1 MKILKGSTYFA
12 GLLAVAALARP
23 TVALARL
30 LLWPFKLTGGALA
43 PILGFVSGLGSLV
56 GLIRRDWK
64 MACAG
69 AMGVTL
75 AAQFLKDMPDSGEG
89 FAEAFGPDW
98 IQRIPASLQP
108 RLSPLRWALLPQ
120 PLGSATWQRD
130 LVYGKKSGTGAPLLA
145 DLWTPPPGVAPTG
158 LSVIYIHGGGWRV
171 GDKDLG
177 TRPFFRRLAAQGHA
191 VLDIAYSLW
200 PEGDMP
206 AMIAEVKEA
215 ILWLKDNGSRYG
227 LDPERIVLMGG
238 SAGAHLS
245 LLAAYTP
252 EHPSLPPLSG
262 EGDVSVRGV
271 VAFYPPTDLL
281 SFQAPAA
288 EQSSGSESTVSSGS
302 LDPVS
307 EAILDLI
314 FNLHGDDLD
323 GGISFRDFFPAMI
336 GGTPDE
342 VPETY
347 RLLSPLHH
355 VGPHCPPTL
364 LLHGTDD
371 IFDLT
376 PGVRRLHRELLD
388 AGATSILVEF
398 PHTEHAFDLVLP
410 RVSPVAQAAAYD
422 VERFLA
428 LLD

>member
-1 MKILKGSTYFA
+1 MKILKGWTYFA
-12 GLLAVAALARP
+12 SLLAATALARP
-23 TVALARL
+23 AVMLVRL

-43 PILGFVSGLGSLV
+43 PILGFISGLGAMT

-64 MACAG
+64 MAGAG
-69 AMGVTL
+69 AVGVTL
-75 AAQFLKDMPDSGEG
+75 VAQFLKDMPDSEEG

-98 IQRIPASLQP
+98 EQRIPASLQP
-108 RLSPLRWALLPQ
+108 RLSPRRWALLPQ
-120 PLGSATWQRD
+120 PLGNAVWRRD
-130 LVYGKKSGTGAPLLA
+130 LVYGQKSGTGAPLLA

-158 LSVIYIHGGGWRV
+158 LSVIYVHGGGWRV

-200 PEGDMP
+200 PEGDIP

-215 ILWLKDNGSRYG
+215 VLWMKANGGQYD

-238 SAGAHLS
+238 SAGAHLA
-245 LLAAYTP
+245 LLAAYTS

-262 EGDVSVRGV
+262 EGDASVRGV
-271 VAFYPPTDLL
+271 VAFYPPTDFL
-281 SFQAPAA
+281 SLQAPAM
-288 EQSSGSESTVSSGS
+288 EQASGSESAGSSGS
-302 LDPVS
+302 LDPLS
-307 EAILDLI
+307 EALLARI
-314 FNLHGDDLD
+314 FNLHGDDL
-323 GGISFRDFFPAMI
+323 GGDISFRDFFPAML

-342 VPETY
+342 IPETY
-347 RLLSPLHH
+347 RLLSPINH
-355 VGPHCPPTL
+355 VAPHCPPTL

-398 PHTEHAFDLVLP
+398 PHAEHAFDLVLS

-428 LLD
+428 LLV

>member
-1 MKILKGSTYFA
+1 
-12 GLLAVAALARP
+12 
-23 TVALARL
+23 
-30 LLWPFKLTGGALA
+30 
-43 PILGFVSGLGSLV
+43 
-56 GLIRRDWK
+56 
-64 MACAG
+64 
-69 AMGVTL
+69 
-75 AAQFLKDMPDSGEG
+75 
-89 FAEAFGPDW
+89 
-98 IQRIPASLQP
+98 
-108 RLSPLRWALLPQ
+108 
-120 PLGSATWQRD
+120 
-130 LVYGKKSGTGAPLLA
+130 
-145 DLWTPPPGVAPTG
+145 PGVAPTG

-200 PEGDMP
+200 PEGDIP

-215 ILWLKDNGSRYG
+215 VLWLKDNGSQYG

-245 LLAAYTP
+245 LLAAYTS

-288 EQSSGSESTVSSGS
+288 EQSSGLESAVSSGA

-307 EAILDLI
+307 EALLALI

-323 GGISFRDFFPAMI
+323 CDIPFRDFFAAMI

-342 VPETY
+342 IPETY
-347 RLLSPLHH
+347 RLLSPVHQ

-376 PGVRRLHRELLD
+376 PGVRRLHRYLLD

-398 PHTEHAFDLVLP
+398 PHAEHAFDLVLP

-422 VERFLA
+422 VECFLA
-428 LLD
+428 LLA